1 MKQNLN
7 VNDYSFVSFLERNI
21 NSISNKIV
29 TLRERINYVSVNR
42 NSFDSSALINKM
54 EDELFE
60 LENKKSSIVSKLN
73 SLILNNSVNS
83 VLH

>member
-21 NSISNKIV
+21 NSISNEIV